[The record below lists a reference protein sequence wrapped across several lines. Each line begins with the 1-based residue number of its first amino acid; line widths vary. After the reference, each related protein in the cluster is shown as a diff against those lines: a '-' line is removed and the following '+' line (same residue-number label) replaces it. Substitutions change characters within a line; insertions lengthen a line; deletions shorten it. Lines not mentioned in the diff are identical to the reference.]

1 MVPVLPVLAREK
13 YPVGS
18 RVAVAVPPVRPKLRI
33 PVTVAPE
40 RSTPLI
46 SMLNSDA
53 LVRLADVRRVRVR
66 SAIPAPDISKFE
78 SAALERLTAGPTMK
92 LLYIMYPVGNTVGGV
107 AVTDALRRLPD
118 TRFVK
123 LAPDRSV
130 PERSVPAMDI
140 PDRSTDERAEF
151 NSDTFGP
158 TMMPFLN
165 IYPAGNVAVEVP
177 VRPAVRILV
186 RVAPVKIAPDT
197 SEFVKSIPERSA
209 LVRFALVIRTLF
221 PKIAPPRPMYPGGK
235 VAVASPITPRERILA
250 IVAPVNVAPERSV
263 DTNIALVKFVR
274 FRTAPYRD
282 TLVKLDPDRSAP
294 K

>member
-1 MVPVLPVLAREK
+1 MNPFRETYPVGSVAVSNPVRLPVMIPERFVDAPLISVFVKLDPVSVIPPVRSTFWMTSDERFTAGPKMVPDRAK

-18 RVAVAVPPVRPKLRI
+18 RVAAAVPPVRPKLRI

-46 SMLNSDA
+46 SMLNNDA

-66 SAIPAPDISKFE
+66 SATPAPDISRFE
-78 SAALERLTAGPTMK
+78 RAVLERLTAGPTMK

-140 PDRSTDERAEF
+140 P
-151 NSDTFGP
+151 
-158 TMMPFLN
+158 
-165 IYPAGNVAVEVP
+165 
-177 VRPAVRILV
+177 
-186 RVAPVKIAPDT
+186 
-197 SEFVKSIPERSA
+197 ERSMDESA
-209 LVRFALVIRTLF
+209 
-221 PKIAPPRPMYPGGK
+221 
-235 VAVASPITPRERILA
+235 
-250 IVAPVNVAPERSV
+250 
-263 DTNIALVKFVR
+263 
-274 FRTAPYRD
+274 
-282 TLVKLDPDRSAP
+282 DP
-294 K
+294 